1 MALCFVQYDMCIRD
15 KKMQSLGKAGRNDMF
30 SAVYLS
36 YCKVFVTD
44 DKGHNRA
51 MKAVAELA
59 DLDCTVLR
67 YQEFKAGLVGS
78 L

>member
-1 MALCFVQYDMCIRD
+1 
-15 KKMQSLGKAGRNDMF
+15 MQSLGKAGRNDMF
-30 SAVYLS
+30 SAVYLP

-44 DKGHNRA
+44 DKGHNKA

-59 DLDCTVLR
+59 GLDCIVLT
-67 YQEFKAGLVGS
+67 YEEFKAGLVGP